1 MDVIPI
7 IMMLGAI
14 LIVLIKIKTIVVLI
28 LEKLTE
34 KEWKIGMSI

>member
-34 KEWKIGMSI
+34 KE